1 MRDAIYGIVI
11 VAVAIVSWHVSAA
24 VQPTYEATPRIDTVE
39 VEAEEPDRAPP
50 TPPDIRI
57 THQPADIVLD
67 TCVAAPTS
75 MKDEPLSL
83 VDDAPIAVQ
92 GRDVTLTRFDIDDR
106 AWTQDV
112 FRVQRSRFSIAPTL
126 HASADPYAQRIS
138 AGLALRWGRLT
149 ITPTYGMTQTDDTR
163 LTWGV
168 QVRTT
173 LTRWEW

>member
-11 VAVAIVSWHVSAA
+11 VAVAILSWHVSAA

-67 TCVAAPTS
+67 TCVAAPQE
-75 MKDEPLSL
+75 MQNEPLSL

-92 GRDVTLTRFDIDDR
+92 GRAVTLTRFDIDDR

-112 FRVQRSRFSIAPTL
+112 FRVPRKEW
-126 HASADPYAQRIS
+126 
-138 AGLALRWGRLT
+138 ALSPALS
-149 ITPTYGMTQTDDTR
+149 
-163 LTWGV
+163 
-168 QVRTT
+168 TT
-173 LTRWEW
+173 LATDYQAASLGIEQRWKHVAVTPGWTWSTLGAGPSIRLEVKPFTYRW